1 MINQLFVRTL
11 SIQLTLF
18 YLPSSCIYLL
28 SSESPVS
35 LKFEIHKILFPF
47 LCCCFCIFAFRTNF
61 ALTLT
66 RQIMYY
72 IKKHL
77 QSWETRIN
85 MCCILLVKQFLAVS
99 FVNFIVWY
107 KSSLEISHLLWM
119 NLKGRQTM
127 SSATN
132 WNPLEKFRDH
142 DDLSCHLSTFIYS
155 YFSYAC
161 LILFHLSSS
170 IH

>member
-1 MINQLFVRTL
+1 MKISCLFIPCQFSWL
-11 SIQLTLF
+11 YFI
-18 YLPSSCIYLL
+18 YLSCIYLL

-35 LKFEIHKILFPF
+35 LKFEIHKILLPF

-66 RQIMYY
+66 CQIMYY

-85 MCCILLVKQFLAVS
+85 ICCILFGKQFLAVS
-99 FVNFIVWY
+99 FVNFSVWY

-142 DDLSCHLSTFIYS
+142 DDLSCHLSTFIFVLVMHVY
-155 YFSYAC
+155 
-161 LILFHLSSS
+161 LISFNF
-170 IH
+170 I